1 MNGIIL
7 NKEQQIAADAAV
19 NWFHHSSEQTFSI
32 EGPAG
37 TGKSVVISEILS
49 RLNLRPEEVLPM
61 AYTGQACT
69 IMRKRGMPKA
79 CTCHSGLFDP
89 IQTTV
94 KDSHGRIV
102 MNKQFNVPLVKWSFI
117 PKDFTNSE
125 IKLIILDEAWMIPK
139 HFKQNIDN
147 TGIKVLA
154 TGDPGQLPPV
164 GGEPG
169 YLTSGIIYH
178 LTKLM
183 RQAENS
189 PIVYLAN
196 RARLGIPIE
205 TGMYGNDVL
214 VIFDDELDNDI
225 IAKSNVVLCGKNVTR
240 EHINQV
246 VRNQIL
252 GITTDYPLFGERVIC
267 RKNNWEREVDGI
279 HLVNGL
285 TGTVISPP
293 DIGKFSGTTMMI
305 DFLPD
310 LLDKPFLNTEINY
323 KYINAS
329 HQEKEV
335 LKTNPYLEGERFDYA
350 YGSTVHLSQGS
361 EYDSGTYIEE
371 FLRSDIQNALNYTA
385 ITRFKRQMIYVK
397 HRPKYWSF

>member
-139 HFKQNIDN
+139 HFKQYIDN

-178 LTKLM
+178 LTELM

-225 IAKSNVVLCGKNVTR
+225 IAKSNVVLCGKNITR

-293 DIGKFSGTTMMI
+293 DIGRFSGTTMMI

-329 HQEKEV
+329 HQEKEA
-335 LKTNPYLEGERFDYA
+335 LKTNPYLEGERFEYA

>member
-139 HFKQNIDN
+139 HFKQHIDN

-154 TGDPGQLPPV
+154 TGDPGQLPPI

-178 LTKLM
+178 LTELM

-196 RARLGIPIE
+196 RARLGLPIE

-293 DIGKFSGTTMMI
+293 DIGRFSGTTMMI

-329 HQEKEV
+329 HQEKEA
-335 LKTNPYLEGERFDYA
+335 LKTNPYLEGERFEYA